1 MSPVLTGCSQ
11 GYICWEGASFSNSHK
26 GIVWAGS
33 ALLVGLYIRPMRQ
46 TSWGKLIVPPPHSIS
61 HAIKIQYLYQQNQN
75 ENANDILI
83 LKERKTVLSL
93 K

>member
-33 ALLVGLYIRPMRQ
+33 TLLVGLYIRPMIQ
-46 TSWGKLIVPPPHSIS
+46 ASWGSTS